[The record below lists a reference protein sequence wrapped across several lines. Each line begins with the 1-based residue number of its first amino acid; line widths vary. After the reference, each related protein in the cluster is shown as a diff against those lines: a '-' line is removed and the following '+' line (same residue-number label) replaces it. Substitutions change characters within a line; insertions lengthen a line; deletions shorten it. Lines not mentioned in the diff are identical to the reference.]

1 MPQNQNTQM
10 FISGKYVTV
19 THGKYKVEFPSA
31 AMTHRIIKKSGSLTS
46 HNILIASLN
55 LLTVCLTFNFD
66 LWRMRDTGSVTVAKM
81 QSMSMTFMYS
91 TWDLKRLGPFV
102 TCWTS
107 TVGGAGVM
115 THWGYQEISYY
126 SPGCYCGITPLY

>member
-1 MPQNQNTQM
+1 MCCNDTSDYQE
-10 FISGKYVTV
+10 V
-19 THGKYKVEFPSA
+19 
-31 AMTHRIIKKSGSLTS
+31 RKSNLSDCLSESPGSV
-46 HNILIASLN
+46 
-55 LLTVCLTFNFD
+55 TVCLTFNLD

-81 QSMSMTFMYS
+81 QSMIMTFMYS

-126 SPGCYCGITPLY
+126 SPGCNCDITPLY